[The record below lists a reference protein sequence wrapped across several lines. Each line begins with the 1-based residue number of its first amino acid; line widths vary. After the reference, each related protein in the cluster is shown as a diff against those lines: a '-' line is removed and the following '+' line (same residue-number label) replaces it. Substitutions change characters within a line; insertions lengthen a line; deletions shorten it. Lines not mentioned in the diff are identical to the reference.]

1 MNSKLLV
8 WLEGVLLVLFG
19 VVVFLI
25 FYVIVVWMF
34 KYVMVFVG
42 MLEVEVLK
50 IIFYYSMGLLVCVF
64 IFVVLL
70 KKMVWFIW
78 VNVFNFVLVIIIV
91 VIIYL
96 YFFLLVCNVGVFVI
110 GFLVVGG
117 ILQFGVLVML
127 EFFLKSK
134 VKVISIYM
142 MMGGLVNFVILLII
156 GYLLNI
162 GL

>member
-117 ILQFGVLVML
+117 IL
-127 EFFLKSK
+127 
-134 VKVISIYM
+134 
-142 MMGGLVNFVILLII
+142 
-156 GYLLNI
+156 
-162 GL
+162 

>member
-1 MNSKLLV
+1 MNSKSLV
-8 WLEGVLLVLFG
+8 WLEGVLSVLFG
-19 VVVFLI
+19 VVVFSI

-34 KYVMVFVG
+34 KYAMVFVG

-50 IIFYYSMGLLVCVF
+50 IIFYYSMGSLVCVF

-70 KKMVWFIW
+70 KKMVRFIW

-117 ILQFGVLVML
+117 IL
-127 EFFLKSK
+127 
-134 VKVISIYM
+134 
-142 MMGGLVNFVILLII
+142 
-156 GYLLNI
+156 
-162 GL
+162 

>member
-78 VNVFNFVLVIIIV
+78 VNVFNFVLVIIIA

-110 GFLVVGG
+110 GFLAVGG

-127 EFFLKSK
+127 EFFFKSK

>member
-127 EFFLKSK
+127 EFFFKSK